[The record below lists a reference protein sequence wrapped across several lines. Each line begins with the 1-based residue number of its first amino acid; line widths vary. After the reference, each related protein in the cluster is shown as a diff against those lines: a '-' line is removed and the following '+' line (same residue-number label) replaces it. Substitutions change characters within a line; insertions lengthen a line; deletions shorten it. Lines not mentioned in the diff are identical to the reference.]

1 MKATV
6 KKIKNTCGDTFYKVF
21 KGDEKIL
28 SEDSFPYN
36 DAESEKEALRKAME
50 LAKSIEQDI
59 STEETIYETGVTIQP
74 IDYFIAASMNDEQLG
89 DHLKNIKE

>member
-50 LAKSIEQDI
+50 LAKNIEQDI
-59 STEETIYETGVTIQP
+59 STEEIVYQTGGIQP
-74 IDYFIAASMNDEQLG
+74 IDYFLAANMSDEQLD
-89 DHLKNIKE
+89 DHLKNINK

>member
-50 LAKSIEQDI
+50 LAKNIEQDI
-59 STEETIYETGVTIQP
+59 STEETIYETGGIQP
-74 IDYFIAASMNDEQLG
+74 IDYFLAANMNDEQLD